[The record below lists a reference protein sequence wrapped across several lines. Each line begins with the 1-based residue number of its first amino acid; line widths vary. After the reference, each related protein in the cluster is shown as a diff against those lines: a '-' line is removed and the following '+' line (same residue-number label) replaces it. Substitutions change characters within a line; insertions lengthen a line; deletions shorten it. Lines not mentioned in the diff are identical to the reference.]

1 MEIFTCAFFGH
12 RDFYAHTL
20 CEPKLL
26 ELLNDILSKHE
37 FTEFLVGRNG
47 EFDRFVASLVHRVK
61 GDNCSMTLVLPY
73 ITADFSKNQQAFEN
87 YFDSVEIC
95 EQSSQTHFKSA
106 ITIRNHHIIDRS
118 DLVICYLEHH
128 NGGAYEAVRYA
139 YKTGKTIIN
148 LYDKKHP

>member
-1 MEIFTCAFFGH
+1 MKIFTCAFFGH

-47 EFDRFVASLVHRVK
+47 EFDHFIASLVHRVK

-73 ITADFSKNQQAFEN
+73 ITADFSENQQAFEN
-87 YFDSVEIC
+87 YFDTIEVC
-95 EQSSQTHFKSA
+95 EPSSRAHFKSA
-106 ITIRNHHIIDRS
+106 ITIRNRYIVDRS
-118 DLVICYLEHH
+118 DLVICYLER
-128 NGGAYEAVRYA
+128 NIGGAYEAVRYA
-139 YKTGKTIIN
+139 YKTGKTVIN